1 MITIGIVRKLIA
13 ELDPETG
20 QMVERIIC
28 EPETPMFPLSVYYPT
43 AVRAE
48 SDGEFWRIYEPGDV

>member
-1 MITIGIVRKLIA
+1 MIKIKVVREPIT

-28 EPETPMFPLSVYYPT
+28 EPETPMFPLSIYYPT

-48 SDGEFWRIYEPGDV
+48 SDGEFWRIYELGDM

>member
-1 MITIGIVRKLIA
+1 VIKIKVVREPIT

-28 EPETPMFPLSVYYPT
+28 EPETPMFPLSIYYPT

-48 SDGEFWRIYEPGDV
+48 SDGEFWRIYELGDM